1 METQKTLNNQN
12 YLKENEAGGI
22 GLPDFRLY
30 LLYSYS
36 NRDSM
41 ILA

>member
-12 YLKENEAGGI
+12 CLKENKAGGI
-22 GLPDFRLY
+22 RLPDFRLH

-36 NRDSM
+36 NQDSV